1 MSKVKVLNEEELTA
15 VVGGKNGKNVDWVK
29 CYVGGVASAVAGF
42 ATGGPVDWVK
52 CYVGGVASAVAG
64 FATGGPVGYWAGAGV
79 GYATFCR

>member
-42 ATGGPVDWVK
+42 ATGGPV
-52 CYVGGVASAVAG
+52 
-64 FATGGPVGYWAGAGV
+64 
-79 GYATFCR
+79 

>member
-42 ATGGPVDWVK
+42 ATGGP
-52 CYVGGVASAVAG
+52 G
-64 FATGGPVGYWAGAGV
+64 AGAGV

>member
-1 MSKVKVLNEEELTA
+1 MSKVEVLNEKELTT
-15 VVGGKNGKNVDWVK
+15 VVGGKNGKN
-29 CYVGGVASAVAGF
+29 
-42 ATGGPVDWVK
+42 VDWVK